1 MLYALQNEN
10 SGNLL
15 KSSSKCNISIDHY
28 IYNEIA
34 CEESHLFEPF
44 SNQDA
49 GATTIVK
56 QRLILIDEI
65 GEVMEKQPAI
75 ERRESLFYN
84 QVSTPK
90 PTSGEMKIS
99 RDLIK
104 KLCKLSTDDDQTVFS
119 EIFTKFI
126 HTTRLLSYPALRALH
141 QHARTLCESGKYV
154 EIN

>member
-1 MLYALQNEN
+1 M
-10 SGNLL
+10 
-15 KSSSKCNISIDHY
+15 SIDHR
-28 IYNEIA
+28 IYNDIR

-65 GEVMEKQPAI
+65 EEIIEKQPSI

-84 QVSTPK
+84 QVSTSK
-90 PTSGEMKIS
+90 PTFGEMKIS

-104 KLCKLSTDDDQTVFS
+104 KLCKLSTDDVQTIFS
-119 EIFTKFI
+119 DLFTKFI
-126 HTTRLLSYPALRALH
+126 HTSRRLSYPALQALYRH
-141 QHARTLCESGKYV
+141 SRILCETGKYV
-154 EIN
+154 ITIKYY

>member
-1 MLYALQNEN
+1 M
-10 SGNLL
+10 
-15 KSSSKCNISIDHY
+15 KSSSKCVLSIDHR
-28 IYNEIA
+28 IYNDIS

-56 QRLILIDEI
+56 QRLILTDEI
-65 GEVMEKQPAI
+65 GKEIMEKQPSI

-90 PTSGEMKIS
+90 PTSGEMKTS

-104 KLCKLSTDDDQTVFS
+104 KLCKLSTDDVQTVFS
-119 EIFTKFI
+119 DLFTKFI
-126 HTTRLLSYPALRALH
+126 HTSRVLSYSALTILYEH
-141 QHARTLCESGKYV
+141 SRTLCETGKYV
-154 EIN
+154 KFILYL